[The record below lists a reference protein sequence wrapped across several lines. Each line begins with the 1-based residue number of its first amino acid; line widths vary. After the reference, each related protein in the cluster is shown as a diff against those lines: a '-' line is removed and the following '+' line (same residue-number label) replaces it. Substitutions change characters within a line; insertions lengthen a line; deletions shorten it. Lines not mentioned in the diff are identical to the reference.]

1 MVAVALA
8 AATTVTAT
16 ASWRTRP
23 RGRRRP
29 EAMLLPRCNTW
40 PPPLGLGLGQGGC
53 RDGGTGPCAGPC
65 DGTCSATKIPSRPHS
80 SEEDSGTNEEE
91 VLHVLDAL
99 APGDAD
105 LIRQQVSQIQQLHEQ
120 SNQYLHH
127 RNRLHRHRGYYYYN
141 SNNHRPHRGCAD
153 ATLAEDKTIRTQIPL
168 QTTAAAV
175 LPVLVLANGDDDG
188 AVGRAAD
195 LVSGAASV
203 AASMAAAGR
212 RHRRGSPVLALDTR
226 KKVTLGR
233 HYYPEGGWGWVV
245 VTCSVV
251 VHLLGHGLQ
260 LSWPVMQQAASSKF
274 TVHISHTGTWTS
286 RVAHASPPKQH
297 ERA

>member
-1 MVAVALA
+1 M
-8 AATTVTAT
+8 
-16 ASWRTRP
+16 
-23 RGRRRP
+23 
-29 EAMLLPRCNTW
+29 
-40 PPPLGLGLGQGGC
+40 
-53 RDGGTGPCAGPC
+53 
-65 DGTCSATKIPSRPHS
+65 
-80 SEEDSGTNEEE
+80 
-91 VLHVLDAL
+91 LDAL

-105 LIRQQVSQIQQLHEQ
+105 LIRQQVSQIQQLHAQ

-127 RNRLHRHRGYYYYN
+127 RNRLHRHRGYYFYN
-141 SNNHRPHRGCAD
+141 SHRPHRGCAD
-153 ATLAEDKTIRTQIPL
+153 ATLAKDKTIRTQIPL

-203 AASMAAAGR
+203 AASMAAGR
-212 RHRRGSPVLALDTR
+212 RHRGSPVLTLDTR
-226 KKVTLGR
+226 KKATLGR

-274 TVHISHTGTWTS
+274 AVHISHTGTRTS
-286 RVAHASPPKQH
+286 REAS
-297 ERA
+297 ASAT